1 MFGASQRL
9 FGTLDITVCTLRGH
23 GWGTDHLS
31 PEVVPVPAAVFLR
44 FDLFVFM
51 VRVFGR
57 KCSRNVCLLFLPVFD
72 AGDKELSR

>member
-9 FGTLDITVCTLRGH
+9 FGTLDITVCTLRGR

-31 PEVVPVPAAVFLR
+31 PEVVPAAVFLL
-44 FDLFVFM
+44 FDLFVLLL
-51 VRVFGR
+51 RVFGR

>member
-23 GWGTDHLS
+23 GWSTDHLS
-31 PEVVPVPAAVFLR
+31 PEVVPDAVFLL

-51 VRVFGR
+51 FRVLGASAQDMCVSCF
-57 KCSRNVCLLFLPVFD
+57 FQ
-72 AGDKELSR
+72 